1 MGRSFSCV
9 KTQSRYLQRS
19 LSLARCYCLNSTTRL
34 WGLLLLHLQPEWGHL
49 LEEQVLSRLLP
60 PYPGVPHLESP
71 SLSLPD
77 PHGTVWG
84 GEGVAAWIWVKMTPH
99 A

>member
-1 MGRSFSCV
+1 M
-9 KTQSRYLQRS
+9 
-19 LSLARCYCLNSTTRL
+19 
-34 WGLLLLHLQPEWGHL
+34 
-49 LEEQVLSRLLP
+49 EEQVLSRLLP

-84 GEGVAAWIWVKMTPH
+84 GEGVAAWIWVKMTPQ